1 MSACARTSQDP
12 IESHKSERYQ
22 QMSALTFRQEIER
35 KIALQY
41 SAQSRTID
49 YPGLVRLLVA
59 ILKAQEFS
67 RADQVELAKQAIE
80 AYTRQG
86 YFI

>member
-1 MSACARTSQDP
+1 MLNLRKEIPEMPTPTTAP
-12 IESHKSERYQ
+12 I
-22 QMSALTFRQEIER
+22 TFREEIER

-49 YPGLVRLLVA
+49 YPGLIRLQVA
-59 ILKAQEFS
+59 ILKAREFS
-67 RADQVELAKQAIE
+67 QADRAELIKQAIE

-86 YFI
+86 YFV

>member
-1 MSACARTSQDP
+1 MRSPQDP
-12 IESHKSERYQ
+12 IESRESERYK
-22 QMSALTFRQEIER
+22 QMSTLTFRQEIER

-67 RADQVELAKQAIE
+67 RADQMELVKQAIE

-86 YFI
+86 YFV